1 MSNTLPNR
9 TGMKGSLMSDNM
21 HLYFFRHAE
30 AEPGSA
36 KLSDEN
42 RQITSRGIERTHRA
56 AQMLKALKIKPVR
69 LFSSPLVRARQTAD
83 ILGKTLGVP
92 VQVRTELGPGFNAQ
106 AVNALVRDL
115 GRGAEVMFVGHEP
128 DFSAT
133 VSALIGGGWITMKK
147 GGLAR
152 IDVDSEQPVRG
163 SLVWLIAPKVFD
175 AS

>member
-1 MSNTLPNR
+1 
-9 TGMKGSLMSDNM
+9 MSDNM
-21 HLYFFRHAE
+21 RLYFFRHAE
-30 AEPGSA
+30 AEPGSDPLPDEA
-36 KLSDEN
+36 RKL
-42 RQITSRGIERTHRA
+42 TSRGIERTHQA
-56 AQMLKALKIKPVR
+56 ARVMKTLKIAPLR

-83 ILGKTLGVP
+83 ILGQALGIP

-133 VSALIGGGWITMKK
+133 VSELIGGGWITMKK

-152 IDVDSEQPVRG
+152 VDVDHDQPVRG
-163 SLVWLIAPKVFD
+163 TLVWLIAPKVFD
-175 AS
+175 A